1 MIKYFSKS
9 KAYLA
14 LISICI
20 LSGCVFPNLSNVG
33 ITKNKPKLSY
43 KQVVVKQN
51 NASHL
56 TQSIQKIPTVAR
68 ALLAATAAK
77 DRVAITRSQKE
88 LTIQGTGSSGVETKT
103 SDSSEGI
110 LVVGVTAQKLLND
123 NGQTDRS
130 IYLSEL
136 GAEIVTL
143 ESQVA
148 FDQALQQILE
158 AYTSQNHALKI
169 ESIITNYVS
178 QFNEREKLVQTAVK
192 AGVLSNSDYLELK
205 SLKNEVLSEQAQ
217 TVFQSNSSSSYLKK
231 SLSNNYTEALAE
243 LKKYF
248 EVKDDIK
255 LSTNGTYQITLL
267 NLKKLQIQTQIKL
280 QEAANSFT
288 TSWHTTASSPKSR
301 GAGSTIFAGIT
312 MGLPFKDG
320 GKAKASIV
328 ALNKELE
335 VNALDVSSYKEKVSL
350 AQQGL
355 DNFEFFYQKQSY
367 LLDERM
373 RISKDRID
381 ELELKLKAGRV
392 DVSVLAKEILSLTR
406 AEIAIERLKHEYVTQ
421 RLSAIAA
428 TGQSCQVV
436 NLCDAKNF
444 GNSK

>member
-1 MIKYFSKS
+1 
-9 KAYLA
+9 
-14 LISICI
+14 
-20 LSGCVFPNLSNVG
+20 
-33 ITKNKPKLSY
+33 
-43 KQVVVKQN
+43 VVDKQN
-51 NASHL
+51 NASSL

-68 ALLAATAAK
+68 ALSAASAVR
-77 DRVAITRSQKE
+77 DRVSITRSQKE

-136 GAEIVTL
+136 GAEIASL

-148 FDQALQQILE
+148 FDKALQQILE

-169 ESIITNYVS
+169 ENIITNYVN
-178 QFNEREKLVQTAVK
+178 QFNKREKLVQTAVN
-192 AGVLSNSDYLELK
+192 AGVLSNSDYLELQ
-205 SLKNEVLSEQAQ
+205 SLKNEVLSQQ
-217 TVFQSNSSSSYLKK
+217 SQSVFQSNSSSSYLKT
-231 SLSNNYTEALAE
+231 SLSNNYTQALAE
-243 LKKYF
+243 LEENF
-248 EVKDDIK
+248 EVKDKIK
-255 LSTNGTYQITLL
+255 LSTDGTYQITLL
-267 NLKKLQIQTQIKL
+267 NLNKLQLQTQIKL

-335 VNALDVSSYKEKVSL
+335 VNALDVSTYIEVVSL

-355 DNFEFFYQKQSY
+355 DNFESFHQKQSS
-367 LLDERM
+367 LLNERM
-373 RISKDRID
+373 RISKDHID

-392 DVSVLAKEILSLTR
+392 DVSVLAKEILTLAR

-421 RLSAIAA
+421 KLSALAA
-428 TGQSCQVV
+428 TGQSCQAV

-444 GNSK
+444 GNSE